1 MQYFIK
7 AVICLLVALVS
18 AQLSGQN
25 MAVNSRTIEVSSYT
39 PGRQLSNYAPYYAFE
54 NAPRT
59 RHEFKAGYGL
69 LSGAEVGFT
78 FANAI
83 GTAIGS
89 GLGLVVGDVVSIL
102 VNGQPTNVTITG
114 IDTDEK
120 FYGTVMAG
128 YNYFPIRRVSLG
140 VQASYTPIVFKNT
153 VYYSNNTRSVSRRSY
168 NIFQFYGRLDFHYV
182 LRSRF
187 QMYSGIMG
195 GLVYYPQ
202 DGGNTGWVPHLN
214 LLGFRFGKKHALYT
228 ELGVG
233 FSSTLSMGYSSRF

>member
-1 MQYFIK
+1 MKYFIK
-7 AVICLLVALVS
+7 AIIYLLL
-18 AQLSGQN
+18 AQTSGKLNGQN
-25 MAVNSRTIEVSSYT
+25 TAVNSRNIEISSYAS
-39 PGRQLSNYAPYYAFE
+39 GRQLSNYAPYYALE

-69 LSGAEVGFT
+69 LSGAEVGFS

-83 GTAIGS
+83 GTAIGT
-89 GLGLVVGDVVSIL
+89 GLGLVVGEVVSIL
-102 VNGQPTNVTITG
+102 VNGQSTNVTVTR
-114 IDTDEK
+114 IDTDDK

-128 YNYFPIRRVSLG
+128 YNYFPIRRISLG
-140 VQASYTPIVFKNT
+140 VQACYTPIVFKNT
-153 VYYSNNTRSVSRRSY
+153 VYYSNNTRAVSRSSY

-182 LRSRF
+182 LRPRF

-195 GLVYYPQ
+195 GLAYYPQ

-228 ELGVG
+228 ELGLG